1 MNRDRNT
8 EDPDTSE
15 AEPLLARP
23 LSARSLVAS
32 LLLRSRPA
40 RMQGARLVQWCGRF
54 GISEGTTRTALSR
67 MVERGELRTYD
78 GVYELAGR
86 VQGRRG
92 SQDWSLDPV
101 LGQWDGSWRVAIVA
115 SGSRSASDRNGLRD
129 AMRRLRLGL
138 LREGVWTRP
147 DNLPRESAPADAWNA
162 ADAQCSWWSGSPDDD
177 PVALAAKLFA
187 SGEWARRAT
196 ALAARLHEVTTA
208 LADTPDA
215 ALAGAFVAGAASLA
229 HIRSDPML
237 PEELV
242 ADAPA
247 GVALRRAY
255 GAYEDEF
262 SKALRAW
269 FLER

>member
-101 LGQWDGSWRVAIVA
+101 LGQWDGSWRAAIVA
-115 SGSRSASDRNGLRD
+115 SGSRSAADRTSLRD

-177 PVALAAKLFA
+177 PV
-187 SGEWARRAT
+187 GGVQ
-196 ALAARLHEVTTA
+196 RLEQV
-208 LADTPDA
+208 
-215 ALAGAFVAGAASLA
+215 G
-229 HIRSDPML
+229 
-237 PEELV
+237 
-242 ADAPA
+242 
-247 GVALRRAY
+247 LRDHR
-255 GAYEDEF
+255 G
-262 SKALRAW
+262 
-269 FLER
+269 